1 MLEGLPVLFLL
12 CMMFLFFKFHFDL
25 AFLDRLDL
33 FFADPESSRQVS
45 SEYFSLLSGMAVFR
59 LPFAGKQG
67 LIVAFSVLS

>member
-25 AFLDRLDL
+25 AFPDRLDL

-45 SEYFSLLSGMAVFR
+45 SDYFSLLMAVFR